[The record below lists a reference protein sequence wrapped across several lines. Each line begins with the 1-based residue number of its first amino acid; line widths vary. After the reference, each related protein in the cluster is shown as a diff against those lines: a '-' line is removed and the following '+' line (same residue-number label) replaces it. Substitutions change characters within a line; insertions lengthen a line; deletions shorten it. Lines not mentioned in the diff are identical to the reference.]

1 MDLKEKLKYYESA
14 PVKKKSKIRRELAD
28 IYKKFDAIPVDPDA
42 ADVLKIEKFY
52 AYSHFF
58 HESDPSSHME
68 IRLPLLSRNRLSGPI
83 NLYNILI
90 FDLETTGLAGGAG
103 TFPFLIGLGVFEE
116 DGVRVYQ
123 YFLPEYGR
131 EIIAYLDLA
140 KKFSSKTHLLTYNG
154 KSFDY
159 PLIKNRFILN
169 RIDNPFISFQ
179 HIDLLHYA
187 RRLWR
192 SHLSDCSLSTVE
204 REIFKFHRYGDIEG
218 WLIPQAYFN
227 FLQTGSVDQ
236 MQKIIRHNQQ
246 DILSLGRLI
255 LYMHQIELENA
266 EDQISDNELQVLF
279 GLAIRNGELKRTS
292 ELFQQVL
299 KRKISLSGKM
309 AAAYSILLKRQNR
322 WQDAVSIWHDML
334 ESQSQILFALE
345 ELAKYYEHHEKDYN
359 QAGQYAERGIKYID
373 LMQELYLPA
382 TNIDIRHSFAY
393 RLERILRKMS

>member
-14 PVKKKSKIRRELAD
+14 PAKKKSENRGKIAD
-28 IYKKFDAIPVDPDA
+28 IYKKLDAIPVDPDA

-58 HESDPSSHME
+58 HESYPSSRME
-68 IRLPLLSRNRLSGPI
+68 IRLPLLSRNRLSDPI
-83 NLYNILI
+83 NLNDILI

-140 KKFSSKTHLLTYNG
+140 KYFSSKTHLLTYNG

-192 SHLSDCSLSTVE
+192 SHLPNCSLATVE
-204 REIFKFHRYGDIEG
+204 REIFRFHRYGDIEG
-218 WLIPQAYFN
+218 WLIPQAYFD

-236 MQKIIRHNQQ
+236 MQKIIHHNQQ

-255 LYMHQIELENA
+255 IYMHQIELENA
-266 EDQISDNELQVLF
+266 GDQISDNELQVLF
-279 GLAIRNGELKRTS
+279 GLAIRNDDFKRTS
-292 ELFQQVL
+292 ELYHQVL
-299 KRKISLSGKM
+299 NRKISLSGKM
-309 AAAYSILLKRQNR
+309 AAAYSMSLKRQNR

-345 ELAKYYEHHEKDYN
+345 ELAKYYEHHKKDHI
-359 QAGQYAERGIKYID
+359 QARKYTERGIKYID
-373 LMQELYLPA
+373 LMQELDLPESY
-382 TNIDIRHSFAY
+382 IDIRHSFAY
-393 RLERILRKMS
+393 RLERILRKIS

>member
-218 WLIPQAYFN
+218 RLIPQAYFD